1 MKKRSEDKE
10 TGDRNLQKNK
20 EMNNELHE
28 LFIDELADVYNAE
41 QQLLKALP
49 KMAKA
54 ANSTELQE
62 AFESHLEETQEHVS
76 RLEQIFKGLGETLK
90 RKKCK
95 AMEGLLEEG
104 EEIMEEFGDSNALDA
119 ALIAAAQKVEHYEI
133 ATYGTLRTWAELMDH
148 QDAVELLEETLEEE
162 KAADEKLTG
171 IAENAANAKAE
182 QE

>member
-1 MKKRSEDKE
+1 MKKRSEGKE
-10 TGDRNLQKNK
+10 NSNRNEESNQ

-28 LFIDELADVYNAE
+28 LFIDELADVYSAE

-76 RLEQIFKGLGETLK
+76 RLEQIFKSLGETLK

-95 AMEGLLEEG
+95 AMEGLVEEG
-104 EEIMEEFGDSNALDA
+104 EEIMEEFEDSNALDA

-148 QDAVELLEETLEEE
+148 QEVVELLEETLEEE

-171 IAENAANAKAE
+171 VAENVANVRAE

>member
-10 TGDRNLQKNK
+10 NTERNQDN
-20 EMNNELHE
+20 ENNNELQE
-28 LFIDELADVYNAE
+28 LFIDELADVYSAE

-76 RLEQIFKGLGETLK
+76 RLEQIFKSLGETLK

-95 AMEGLLEEG
+95 AMEGLVEEG
-104 EEIMEEFGDSNALDA
+104 EEIMEEFEDSAALDA

-133 ATYGTLRTWAELMDH
+133 ASYGTLRTWAELLDH
-148 QDAVELLEETLEEE
+148 QDAVSLLEETLEEE

-171 IAENAANAKAE
+171 VAESVANVRAE